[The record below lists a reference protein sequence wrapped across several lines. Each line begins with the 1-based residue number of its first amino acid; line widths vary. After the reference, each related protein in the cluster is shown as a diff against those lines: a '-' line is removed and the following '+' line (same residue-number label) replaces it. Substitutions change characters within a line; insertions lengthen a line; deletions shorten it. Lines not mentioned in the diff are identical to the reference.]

1 MSQFSPQSSVSNGVG
16 RTTGQSVAGVS
27 VVVALVGLA
36 LAGLVSCGA
45 DSPTAAAVEIFKGA
59 NVTFGNGTART
70 EVGVQ
75 GANVVS
81 VAVVL
86 SENALDGLPT
96 QLPPMTSQEFILPL
110 PAAAPALVFTQV
122 AVNWQPVGHPPMN
135 IYTVPHF
142 DVHFYTIT
150 AQQRDAITPA
160 DPTFAAKTARQ
171 PVVDALPAGYLLDP
185 AAIPRMGVHAAAS
198 NAPEL
203 QGAPFASTFVYGFYD
218 GGMIFLEPMMTRAF
232 LLGRPDTTI
241 KIITPAKYPR
251 AGAYPTAYSYK
262 YDAAT
267 RERRIELRDFVQ
279 RQ

>member
-1 MSQFSPQSSVSNGVG
+1 MSHFSPRSSISNRRSRSAG
-16 RTTGQSVAGVS
+16 RYVVGVS
-27 VVVALVGLA
+27 MVPLVGLA
-36 LAGLVSCGA
+36 LAGLISCAA
-45 DSPTAAAVEIFKGA
+45 DAPTAAPVETFKGSD
-59 NVTFGNGTART
+59 VTFGNGTART
-70 EVGVQ
+70 EVRVQ
-75 GANVVS
+75 GTTVVS

-86 SENALDGLPT
+86 SEAALDGLPT

-110 PAAAPALVFTQV
+110 PAAAPTLVFSQV

-160 DPTFAAKTARQ
+160 DPLFAAKTARQ
-171 PVVDALPAGYLLDP
+171 PSAETLPTGYTLDP

-203 QGAPFASTFVYGFYD
+203 QGAPFASTFIYGFYD

-232 LLGRPDTTI
+232 LLAKPDTTI

-251 AGAYPTAYSYK
+251 AGAYPTVYAYS

-279 RQ
+279 RP

>member
-1 MSQFSPQSSVSNGVG
+1 MSQLSQRSSVSHRSG
-16 RTTGQSVAGVS
+16 RSAGLRFAGVAT
-27 VVVALVGLA
+27 VALAGLA
-36 LAGLVSCGA
+36 LAGPVSCGD
-45 DSPTAAAVEIFKGA
+45 DSPTAARVEIFKGA
-59 NVTFGNGTART
+59 DVPFGNGSART

-75 GANVVS
+75 GTTVVS

-110 PAAAPALVFTQV
+110 PAGAPALVFNQV

-135 IYTVPHF
+135 IYTIPHF
-142 DVHFYTIT
+142 DVHFYMIT

-160 DPTFAAKTARQ
+160 DPAFAAKTARQ
-171 PVVDALPAGYLLDP
+171 PVTDALPPGYTLDP
-185 AAIPRMGVHAAAS
+185 SAIPRMGVHSAAS

-232 LLGRPDTTI
+232 LLARPDTTI
-241 KIITPAKYPR
+241 HIVTPARYPR
-251 AGAYPTAYSYK
+251 PGAYPTAYAYK
-262 YDAAT
+262 YDAVA
-267 RERRIELRDFVQ
+267 RERRIELREFVQ

>member
-1 MSQFSPQSSVSNGVG
+1 M
-16 RTTGQSVAGVS
+16 
-27 VVVALVGLA
+27 VALSTLSLTGLA
-36 LAGLVSCGA
+36 SCG
-45 DSPTAAAVEIFKGA
+45 DESPTAARVEIFKGA
-59 NVTFGNGTART
+59 EVPFGNGSART
-70 EVGVQ
+70 EVRVE
-75 GANVVS
+75 GATVAS

-110 PAAAPALVFTQV
+110 PAAAPALVFNQV

-142 DVHFYTIT
+142 DVHFYMIN

-160 DPTFAAKTARQ
+160 DPQFAAKTARQ
-171 PVVDALPAGYLLDP
+171 PAADAVPLAYTLDP
-185 AAIPRMGVHAAAS
+185 AAIPRMGVHSAPS

-218 GGMIFLEPMMTRAF
+218 GAMIFLEPMMTRAF
-232 LLGRPDTTI
+232 LLARPDTTI
-241 KIITPAKYPR
+241 RMATPARYPLP
-251 AGAYPTAYSYK
+251 GAYPTAYAYK
-262 YDAAT
+262 YDAVA
-267 RERRIELRDFVQ
+267 RERRIELREFVQ

>member
-1 MSQFSPQSSVSNGVG
+1 MSHWSPRSAVSHHFGRASGLRVTGV
-16 RTTGQSVAGVS
+16 T
-27 VVVALVGLA
+27 VVALT

-45 DSPTAAAVEIFKGA
+45 DSTTAPTMEIFKGA
-59 NVTFGNGTART
+59 DVTFGNGTART

-110 PAAAPALVFTQV
+110 PAGTPALVFKQV

-150 AQQRDAITPA
+150 SQQRDAITPA

-171 PVVDALPAGYLLDP
+171 PSVDALPAGYTLDP
-185 AAIPRMGVHAAAS
+185 AAIPRMGVHAGPS

-203 QGAPFASTFVYGFYD
+203 QGAQFASTFIYGFYD

-232 LLGRPDTTI
+232 LLSKPDTTI
-241 KIITPAKYPR
+241 KLITPAKYPVS
-251 AGAYPTAYSYK
+251 GAYPGAYAYK